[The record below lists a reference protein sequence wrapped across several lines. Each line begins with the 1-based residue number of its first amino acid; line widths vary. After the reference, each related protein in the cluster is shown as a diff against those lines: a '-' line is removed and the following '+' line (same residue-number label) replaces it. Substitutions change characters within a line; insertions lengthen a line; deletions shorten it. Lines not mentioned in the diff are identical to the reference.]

1 MLSHIL
7 EYFLLLL
14 PHPLHPVV
22 LFVPLPVRQHPGDPH
37 PRLQA
42 LLEPASLAAPP
53 GGQGD
58 LAALPPLAEEDLVVL
73 GLHGAAEEGAAA
85 RANLL
90 PGIMIYGS
98 TAFFKIIKI
107 AKNIQAKPVLRSSC
121 ASPPFRRKHSRSEL
135 HRVTHLLPVKK
146 KKYH

>member
-1 MLSHIL
+1 MREGISSHIL

-22 LFVPLPVRQHPGDPH
+22 LFDPLPVRQHPGDPH
-37 PRLQA
+37 PGLQA
-42 LLEPASLAAPP
+42 LLEPAPLAAPP

-85 RANLL
+85 RANLF
-90 PGIMIYGS
+90 PGIMIYD
-98 TAFFKIIKI
+98 I
-107 AKNIQAKPVLRSSC
+107 
-121 ASPPFRRKHSRSEL
+121 
-135 HRVTHLLPVKK
+135 
-146 KKYH
+146 